1 MIAHAPTDLKT
12 RDDNYSNCSSNWYS
26 GNSSRILL
34 DAQYDLQHCHPWLQ
48 APPRLEALDPAW
60 ANCFRSLDINDP
72 PRALTAADF
81 VAPTPLKHSVSLS
94 VAAPSPGPQAAQPT
108 PSPTPPPSTPA
119 PGGAADSKSAS
130 GIPDH
135 PTPAKDPVSADPIAE
150 TDAPV
155 ATLKHFIDPAPAQ
168 NSATSDTNSNE
179 DPGVAAFKPSND
191 PATVDNSATTDAG
204 VVAPNPTDGPAST
217 KDPGTSDPNVD
228 YGLAIVASESANG
241 PGFPN
246 LATSGPNGG
255 KNSDVVVPQPAKH
268 PADPSGSNS
277 TDQQPNRPFPNTNG
291 EPYTPPSVH
300 AAAPVQAPFV
310 TTVDGHDNI
319 EQSSLC
325 HKWRLVLGNSTIP
338 PRPSLTFLYF
348 PVGGETMTLSAAHL
362 IAVGKTFAAGDQGP
376 TIDSEVVSLGST
388 ALTIRTPTVPLGAE
402 NSSLPSV
409 ATIAADKTVTLVP
422 SGIIVQNANL
432 TSNGPAVT
440 ASGPDNHRTLKR
452 HRNRRHSINSGRAHH
467 HKFRNTRIGW
477 KRQPG
482 NWDIAGSPRELG
494 FRSDSRSEG
503 LSLGGLNGGFTAAPG
518 TSSTSNGTAANIT
531 CSANGPMVFPGSAG
545 KVKIP
550 GGDPPERFS
559 NDCLK
564 RIRQLFGHLH
574 SGRQPRY
581 RIRRARSVRNQL
593 ERDPA

>member
-1 MIAHAPTDLKT
+1 M
-12 RDDNYSNCSSNWYS
+12 
-26 GNSSRILL
+26 
-34 DAQYDLQHCHPWLQ
+34 
-48 APPRLEALDPAW
+48 EALDPAW

-319 EQSSLC
+319 EVPASHSSVVIVDSQLITAGYTPTIVSSTYIAL
-325 HKWRLVLGNSTIP
+325 HTNGDIVLGNPTIHSILP
-338 PRPSLTFLYF
+338 TATPASVPSF
-348 PVGGETMTLSAAHL
+348 LSA
-362 IAVGKTFAAGDQGP
+362 V
-376 TIDSEVVSLGST
+376 
-388 ALTIRTPTVPLGAE
+388 
-402 NSSLPSV
+402 
-409 ATIAADKTVTLVP
+409 
-422 SGIIVQNANL
+422 
-432 TSNGPAVT
+432 
-440 ASGPDNHRTLKR
+440 
-452 HRNRRHSINSGRAHH
+452 
-467 HKFRNTRIGW
+467 
-477 KRQPG
+477 RQ
-482 NWDIAGSPRELG
+482 
-494 FRSDSRSEG
+494 
-503 LSLGGLNGGFTAAPG
+503 
-518 TSSTSNGTAANIT
+518 
-531 CSANGPMVFPGSAG
+531 
-545 KVKIP
+545 
-550 GGDPPERFS
+550 
-559 NDCLK
+559 
-564 RIRQLFGHLH
+564 
-574 SGRQPRY
+574 
-581 RIRRARSVRNQL
+581 
-593 ERDPA
+593 